1 MLVAQAERVGA
12 IVVSRDVAFLEY
24 GTEVLNA

>member
-12 IVVSRDVAFLEY
+12 IVVSRDTAFLAY
-24 GTEVLNA
+24 GTEVLVA